1 MCSRTGCSPWEE
13 AINREGGKWI
23 IVVNKSRSAQ
33 LFGVLLQALVSTR
46 LSCEIVGIV
55 LSKKSRDD
63 LVSLWT
69 PSGQER
75 HVLERLRDEVA
86 ELISTE
92 LKLKHLITFM
102 YHDKKRQDAELPSP
116 AKRPG
121 PVVCGARQRKHS
133 EENSP
138 SIKAK
143 AKKRAAKKAAHH

>member
-1 MCSRTGCSPWEE
+1 VQPLWEE
-13 AINREGGKWI
+13 AINRDGGKWI

-33 LFGVLLQALVSTR
+33 LFTVLLQALVSTR

-86 ELISTE
+86 ELISAE
-92 LKLKHLITFM
+92 LKLKPLITFM
-102 YHDKKRQDAELPSP
+102 YHDKKLQDHALMPSP
-116 AKRPG
+116 SKRAG

-133 EENSP
+133 DENSP
-138 SIKAK
+138 TIKAAK
-143 AKKRAAKKAAHH
+143 AKKRAAKNGKPQAAR